1 MCVPVAIGIITAVTS
16 ALGSIASYSQQKQEV
31 KYQNAVAKQQYQQQ
45 TDIYKKSV
53 ESTQQQYRLN
63 AESANRAYVAEQ
75 NKLRV
80 ESQKAT
86 QEQQNLLV
94 SSLQAQG
101 TVLASGRSGQ
111 SFGLMM
117 TDAERSYG
125 RDLATL
131 GMNLAWAENDY
142 YTSTQSTFLQA
153 QSANNLAA
161 SNQMLAPVKPLKM
174 PSPSPIGLVTSLAGA
189 GMAGYGA
196 YSGLKAPSAGGGQA
210 RPQAIPNAQ
219 LPGGRAGTVITWN

>member
-1 MCVPVAIGIITAVTS
+1 MCIDPVTIGIITAVTS
-16 ALGSIASYSQQKQEV
+16 AIGSIASYSQQQQEV
-31 KYQNAVAKQQYQQQ
+31 RYQNAVAQQQYQQQ
-45 TDIYKKSV
+45 TEIYKKSV

-80 ESQKAT
+80 EYQKAT

-111 SFGLMM
+111 SLGLMM

-142 YTSTQSTFLQA
+142 FTSTQSTFLQA

-174 PSPSPIGLVTSLAGA
+174 PKPSPLGLITGIAGA
-189 GMAGYGA
+189 GMAGYDA
-196 YSGLKAPSAGGGQA
+196 YSALKAPSAGS
-210 RPQAIPNAQ
+210 
-219 LPGGRAGTVITWN
+219 LGTSTQNLQQYAPLTR